1 MTTSTTFEL
10 IKALYPDPT
19 VAIDGVVSHWND
31 TKGFGF
37 ITLSEY
43 PQISLFFHASAYA
56 YREQRPKL
64 GEAVVLQVE
73 QQGERIR
80 ARRVLRKEHTH
91 ALSESAHY
99 DANQPQIF
107 LAVAYLIF
115 SLIYWLLLSGYS
127 LALTL
132 TSIINSIVTFKL
144 YQKDKKAANSRKFRI
159 PENVLY
165 LAALLGGW
173 PGAYIARY
181 YMRHKVRKL
190 RFSIFLSAS
199 MVIHF
204 VGICLYVSYTN
215 GLDLWL

>member
-1 MTTSTTFEL
+1 MAQATFDL
-10 IKALYPDPT
+10 IKALYPDNTP
-19 VAIDGVVSHWND
+19 IRGVVSHWND
-31 TKGFGF
+31 EKGFGF
-37 ITLSEY
+37 IVLTDN

-73 QQGERIR
+73 MKGERVR
-80 ARRVLRKEHTH
+80 ARRVLRQEHAH
-91 ALSESAHY
+91 AITESRSY
-99 DANQPQIF
+99 DADQPQIL
-107 LAVAYLIF
+107 LALSYLIF

-127 LALTL
+127 LPLTI
-132 TSIINSIVTFKL
+132 TSMINSAITLKL
-144 YQKDKKAANSRKFRI
+144 YQKDKKAASNKKFRI

-165 LAALLGGW
+165 LSALLGGW

-181 YMRHKVRKL
+181 YMRHKVKKL

-215 GLDLWL
+215 GLDLWF